1 MAKSLSTIRTQVRS
15 YLDEPTAADFTNAEI
30 DRLINV
36 YYHKVYSAVVNV
48 FEDYAPLSTA
58 NATTVA
64 DQQEYSLPS
73 DFLKLRRVE
82 INYDVS
88 NANSAPLRA
97 FPMPMD
103 QVRRDL
109 GNTNL
114 GVNILRNP
122 FYFLRGSVIG
132 FIPVPTRA
140 GTNAIKFWYSPVLSD
155 LSADTDTINIP
166 YPDNYW
172 LLITYGA
179 VAEALRFGQQESQEA
194 LQLEAKFERGIQQM
208 QEELEDRIADETKL
222 VTDVT
227 GESVDF
233 ELNY

>member
-1 MAKSLSTIRTQVRS
+1 MAKTLLNLRTQTRS
-15 YLDEPTAADFTNAEI
+15 LLGEPTATDWTNAELNL
-30 DRLINV
+30 LINT
-36 YYHKVYSAVVNV
+36 YYHKVHSAVVNV
-48 FEDYAPLSTA
+48 FEDYAPLSTS
-58 NATTVA
+58 NMTTVA
-64 DQQEYSLPS
+64 NQQEYSLPS
-73 DFLKLRRVE
+73 DLLKLRRVE

-103 QVRRDL
+103 SVRRDL

-114 GVNILRNP
+114 GVTILRNP
-122 FYFLRGSVIG
+122 FYFLRGSVVG
-132 FIPVPTRA
+132 FVPVPTRA
-140 GTNAIKFWYSPVLSD
+140 GTDAIKVWYNPVLTD

-172 LLITYGA
+172 MLIVYGA
-179 VAEALRFGQQESQEA
+179 TADALRFEQQESQEA

-208 QEELEDRIADETKL
+208 QEELEDRVADETKF
-222 VTDVT
+222 VTDT
-227 GESVDF
+227 RGESLDF